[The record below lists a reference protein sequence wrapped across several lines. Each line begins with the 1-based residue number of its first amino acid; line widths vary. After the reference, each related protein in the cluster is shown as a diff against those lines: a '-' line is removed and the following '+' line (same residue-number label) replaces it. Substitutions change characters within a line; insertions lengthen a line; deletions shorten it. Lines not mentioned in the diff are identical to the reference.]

1 MESHNKSAT
10 ILRHIACGNDQ
21 SWEHILG
28 LLGECLCIKW
38 DGKWKLHKAYFGQT
52 SLIYQK
58 TMSLVL
64 MMFTEHRQLFS
75 LA

>member
-1 MESHNKSAT
+1 MESHNKGST

-52 SLIYQK
+52 SLI
-58 TMSLVL
+58 
-64 MMFTEHRQLFS
+64 
-75 LA
+75 